1 MTLIYW
7 SNCFLPELMR
17 QKFGRMRIHQH
28 ATCISLILGIAF
40 SSFKTDA
47 KVPNARAGRNNE
59 NVTNIHRTQ
68 EISKPSN
75 SSLNSSFISAVDSV
89 TIISTVTRP
98 STSSPFITESS
109 TKSHNSILSS
119 TSSNYTYLHKVCGTT
134 PMLWERIIGG
144 FTAAVGEF
152 PWMASLRKRDSYNT
166 SIHKC
171 GATLLHPE
179 WIITAAHCAYRI
191 RKRRMVIRLGAL
203 DVDYDDQADDSLSYV
218 DARVASVKIHPDFD
232 SVTFENDLA
241 LLKLSEPVRLAPNIV
256 PICLAPF
263 MDYIGTFGMLAGWG
277 LTNPDDMVGS
287 SVLKKVFLPIVNTTQ
302 CEQWYDTAGRHQI
315 IQSEFLC
322 TGYQYGGRDTCQGD
336 SGGPLVKEIHGR
348 WSLIGVISW
357 GMGCARAYLPG
368 VSTFV
373 PVYHQWIADT
383 TGGSVTLPDF
393 FKKYQTNFTL
403 TTSK

>member
-119 TSSNYTYLHKVCGTT
+119 TSSNYTYLHKGNSSGGLVDYVCGTT

-277 LTNPDDMVGS
+277 LTNP
-287 SVLKKVFLPIVNTTQ
+287 
-302 CEQWYDTAGRHQI
+302 
-315 IQSEFLC
+315 
-322 TGYQYGGRDTCQGD
+322 GYQYGGRDTCQGD